1 MASILYREVDGKLE
15 ELYVEYDQYESS
27 ISAGWSPEKPGEK
40 KAEPKKGPSDDDIRA
55 AAKEAGID
63 GWETKRIATLRK
75 ALESK

>member
-1 MASILYREVDGKLE
+1 MASILYREVNGKLE
-15 ELYVEYDQYESS
+15 ELYVEYDQYESY

-40 KAEPKKGPSDDDIRA
+40 KAELKKELSDDDVRA

-63 GWETKRIATLRK
+63 GWDTRRIATLRK